1 MRTETQDRQLVN
13 PMWVLPVA
21 MATFAAAL
29 VAFLGATITDLGP
42 WYQGLLKPGW
52 TPPDGLFPIVWTMV
66 YALITVAGIT
76 AWRAAPTARDAQ
88 SVISV
93 FALNA
98 FLNITWSL
106 LFFRFQRPD
115 WALVEVAFLLLSIL
129 GIMVYCWRFSP
140 KASLLLAPYLA
151 WVSLAAALNWAI
163 VDLNGPFG

>member
-1 MRTETQDRQLVN
+1 M
-13 PMWVLPVA
+13 
-21 MATFAAAL
+21 
-29 VAFLGATITDLGP
+29 
-42 WYQGLLKPGW
+42 
-52 TPPDGLFPIVWTMV
+52 
-66 YALITVAGIT
+66 
-76 AWRAAPTARDAQ
+76 
-88 SVISV
+88 ISV

-115 WALVEVAFLLLSIL
+115 WALVEVALLLLSIL

-151 WVSLAAALNWAI
+151 WVSLAAALNRAI